1 MESLMKEMEKINKRN
16 KSIIENANIKEP
28 SYIEL
33 RNKVKKLES
42 YINSI
47 VIEILKKEDKY
58 TPN

>member
-16 KSIIENANIKEP
+16 KSIIENANIKDP

-33 RNKVKKLES
+33 RNVVMNLAS
-42 YINSI
+42 YLDSI